1 MKYINSCGTLCVL
14 SEDKDTFGS
23 FGAAVMAMHLV
34 SMFYANLGFSVSSS
48 IHKETKHVEVRIYFD
63 SFDMPT
69 LPTDYFYSRREITSQ
84 AYEGYNAKPCER
96 VRVVSY
102 SFDF

>member
-14 SEDKDTFGS
+14 SEDKGKFVN
-23 FGAAVMAMHLV
+23 FMAAVMAMQV
-34 SMFYANLGFSVSSS
+34 VQMFYASRGYSVSSS
-48 IHKETKHVEVRIYFD
+48 IYENTKHVEVRIHFD

-69 LPTDYFYSRREITSQ
+69 LPAGYLFSRREITSQ
-84 AYEGYNAKPCER
+84 AYNGYNARPGER
-96 VRVVSY
+96 CRVVSY